1 MDESWPGL
9 VELVM
14 NEDEHEE
21 SRLAMEQ
28 VRQVAR
34 KWVCDVQSGRKL
46 GAGDKM
52 QMHDLVHHL
61 VPLVRDGAKIYRIWR
76 AFEACVNLGVEQ
88 LLGSPSNIRTHLAGN
103 IHALAHFHL
112 YAQALCFGFSPVT
125 KILGA
130 RDVIETISVVL
141 PNFIQRL
148 GHQDRTIPTSEGNP
162 VIPIGMG
169 AILKHMLQ
177 DQLYSPMGAEDVK
190 RMESLLLPLLAAH
203 PASSDWLLPG
213 PYAFVPLPSKFKLTF
228 VLCSKRAES
237 PVSRL
242 SITMIE
248 RILGLARHLRF
259 GGECSVV
266 AAQAPGSN
274 IDEPTSTAE
283 ELSRSFCTVADVAN
297 APPQQQAP

>member
-1 MDESWPGL
+1 
-9 VELVM
+9 
-14 NEDEHEE
+14 
-21 SRLAMEQ
+21 
-28 VRQVAR
+28 
-34 KWVCDVQSGRKL
+34 
-46 GAGDKM
+46 
-52 QMHDLVHHL
+52 
-61 VPLVRDGAKIYRIWR
+61 
-76 AFEACVNLGVEQ
+76 
-88 LLGSPSNIRTHLAGN
+88 
-103 IHALAHFHL
+103 
-112 YAQALCFGFSPVT
+112 
-125 KILGA
+125 
-130 RDVIETISVVL
+130 
-141 PNFIQRL
+141 
-148 GHQDRTIPTSEGNP
+148 
-162 VIPIGMG
+162 MG